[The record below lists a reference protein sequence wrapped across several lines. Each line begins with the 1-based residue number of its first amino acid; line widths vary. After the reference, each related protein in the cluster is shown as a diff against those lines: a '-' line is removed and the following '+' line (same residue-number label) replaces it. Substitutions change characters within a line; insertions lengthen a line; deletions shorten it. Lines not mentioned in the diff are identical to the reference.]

1 MRISTAINIFTLLLS
16 AASATGQ
23 DLSSFNARP
32 DNSEYSRSTIL
43 SSVND
48 EVGADSELE
57 FQNRVSYLMDN
68 QFRKLFRKEVQEFR
82 FDLVSSVGSNIS
94 FGGIY
99 EKYAFIN
106 FTPNMFIRPADGIQ
120 IYANHNLLKVV
131 PLEDI
136 NNAAGSLILQSIVLV
151 AAENTVNLIV
161 NERTWV
167 SDLVS
172 FTLKNILIG
181 MLVRP
186 VVKTSN
192 RKMIPWIQDES
203 FYYSVGVR
211 F

>member
-1 MRISTAINIFTLLLS
+1 MRISTAINIFTLFLS
-16 AASATGQ
+16 AAFATGQ
-23 DLSSFNARP
+23 DLSTFNAKP
-32 DNSEYSRSTIL
+32 DNSEYSKSTIL
-43 SSVND
+43 SAVNG
-48 EVGADSELE
+48 EVNADSNLE
-57 FQNRVSYLMDN
+57 FQKRISFLMDN
-68 QFRKLFRKEVQEFR
+68 QFRKLFRKEKQEFR

-99 EKYAFIN
+99 EKYAFVN
-106 FTPNMFIRPADGIQ
+106 FTPNMYISPVDDIQ
-120 IYANHNLLKVV
+120 IYANHNLVKVV
-131 PLEDI
+131 PLEEL

-151 AAENTVNLIV
+151 AAENTINILV

-167 SDLVS
+167 SDLVT

-186 VVKTSN
+186 AVKTGN

>member
-1 MRISTAINIFTLLLS
+1 MRISTAINIFTLFLS
-16 AASATGQ
+16 TATALCQ
-23 DLSSFNARP
+23 DLTTFNAKP
-32 DNSEYSRSTIL
+32 DNSEYSKSAIISNVNKERS
-43 SSVND
+43 SN
-48 EVGADSELE
+48 SELE
-57 FQNRVSYLMDN
+57 FQKRVSFLMDI
-68 QFRKLFRKEVQEFR
+68 QFRKLFRKEDQKFR

-106 FTPNMFIRPADGIQ
+106 FTPSMFIRPADDIQ

-151 AAENTVNLIV
+151 AAENTINLIV

-167 SDLVS
+167 SDLMS

-203 FYYSVGVR
+203 FYYSVSIR

>member
-1 MRISTAINIFTLLLS
+1 MRITTAINIFTLFFS
-16 AASATGQ
+16 AGVAFSQ
-23 DLSSFNARP
+23 DLTTFFAKP
-32 DNSEYSRSTIL
+32 DNSEYSKSTIITNGSKEI
-43 SSVND
+43 SSN
-48 EVGADSELE
+48 SELE
-57 FQNRVSYLMDN
+57 FQKRVSFLMDN
-68 QFRKLFRKEVQEFR
+68 QFRKLFRKEEQEFR

-106 FTPNMFIRPADGIQ
+106 FTPNMFISPVDDIQ
-120 IYANHNLLKVV
+120 IYANHNLVKVV
-131 PLEDI
+131 PLEEI

-161 NERTWV
+161 NERTWI

-186 VVKTSN
+186 AVKTGNS
-192 RKMIPWIQDES
+192 KMIPWIQDES

>member
-23 DLSSFNARP
+23 DLSSFNAKP

-43 SSVND
+43 SVVNG
-48 EVGADSELE
+48 EVIADSDLE
-57 FQNRVSYLMDN
+57 FQKRVSYLMDN
-68 QFRKLFRKEVQEFR
+68 QFRKLFKKEVQEFR

-99 EKYAFIN
+99 EKDAFIN

-151 AAENTVNLIV
+151 AAENTINILV

-167 SDLVS
+167 SELVT

>member
-1 MRISTAINIFTLLLS
+1 MRISTAIIIFTLFLS
-16 AASATGQ
+16 TAIALSQ
-23 DLSSFNARP
+23 DLTTFSAKP
-32 DNSEYSRSTIL
+32 DNSEYSKSTIISNGSKDI
-43 SSVND
+43 SSN
-48 EVGADSELE
+48 SEWE
-57 FQNRVSYLMDN
+57 FQKRVSFLMDK
-68 QFRKLFRKEVQEFR
+68 QFRKLFKKEVQEFR

-151 AAENTVNLIV
+151 AAENTINILV

-167 SDLVS
+167 SELVT
-172 FTLKNILIG
+172 FTLRNILIG

>member
-1 MRISTAINIFTLLLS
+1 MRISTAINIFTLFLS

-32 DNSEYSRSTIL
+32 DNSEYSKSTIL

-48 EVGADSELE
+48 EVGADPELE
-57 FQNRVSYLMDN
+57 FQKRVSYLMDN

-106 FTPNMFIRPADGIQ
+106 FTPSMFIRPADGIQ

-151 AAENTVNLIV
+151 AAENTINMLV

-186 VVKTSN
+186 VVKTGN

-203 FYYSVGVR
+203 FYYSVGIR

>member
-1 MRISTAINIFTLLLS
+1 
-16 AASATGQ
+16 
-23 DLSSFNARP
+23 
-32 DNSEYSRSTIL
+32 
-43 SSVND
+43 
-48 EVGADSELE
+48 
-57 FQNRVSYLMDN
+57 MDN

-186 VVKTSN
+186 VVKISN

-203 FYYSVGVR
+203 FYYSVSIR

>member
-48 EVGADSELE
+48 EVSADSELE

-186 VVKTSN
+186 VVKISN

-203 FYYSVGVR
+203 FYYSVSIR

>member
-1 MRISTAINIFTLLLS
+1 MKITTSINIFTLILS
-16 AASATGQ
+16 NATALSQ
-23 DLSSFNARP
+23 DLTTFTANP
-32 DNSEYSRSTIL
+32 DNSEYSKSAIISNVNKERS
-43 SSVND
+43 SNF
-48 EVGADSELE
+48 ELE
-57 FQNRVSYLMDN
+57 FQKRVSFLMDN
-68 QFRKLFRKEVQEFR
+68 QFRKLFRKEDQKFR
-82 FDLVSSVGSNIS
+82 VDLVSSVGSNIS

-106 FTPNMFIRPADGIQ
+106 FTPSMFIRPADDIQ

-151 AAENTVNLIV
+151 AAENTINILV

-167 SDLVS
+167 SELVT

-203 FYYSVGVR
+203 CFY
-211 F
+211 

>member
-1 MRISTAINIFTLLLS
+1 MRISTAVNIFTLLLF
-16 AASATGQ
+16 AAFATGQ
-23 DLSSFNARP
+23 DLSSFKARP
-32 DNSEYSRSTIL
+32 DTSEYSRSTIL
-43 SSVND
+43 SAVSSEAN
-48 EVGADSELE
+48 ADSDQE
-57 FQNRVSYLMDN
+57 FRNRVSFLMDN
-68 QFRKLFRKEVQEFR
+68 QFRNLFRKEVQEFR

-106 FTPNMFIRPADGIQ
+106 FTPNMFISPSDDIQ

-136 NNAAGSLILQSIVLV
+136 NNAAGSLILQSIALV
-151 AAENTVNLIV
+151 AAENSVNMLV
-161 NERTWV
+161 NKRTWV

-172 FTLKNILIG
+172 FALKNILIG

-186 VVKTSN
+186 VVKISN

-203 FYYSVGVR
+203 FYYSVSFR

>member
-1 MRISTAINIFTLLLS
+1 MRI
-16 AASATGQ
+16 
-23 DLSSFNARP
+23 
-32 DNSEYSRSTIL
+32 TIC
-43 SSVND
+43 S
-48 EVGADSELE
+48 
-57 FQNRVSYLMDN
+57 
-68 QFRKLFRKEVQEFR
+68 
-82 FDLVSSVGSNIS
+82 
-94 FGGIY
+94 
-99 EKYAFIN
+99 
-106 FTPNMFIRPADGIQ
+106 
-120 IYANHNLLKVV
+120 KVV

-167 SDLVS
+167 SELVT
-172 FTLKNILIG
+172 FTFKNILIG